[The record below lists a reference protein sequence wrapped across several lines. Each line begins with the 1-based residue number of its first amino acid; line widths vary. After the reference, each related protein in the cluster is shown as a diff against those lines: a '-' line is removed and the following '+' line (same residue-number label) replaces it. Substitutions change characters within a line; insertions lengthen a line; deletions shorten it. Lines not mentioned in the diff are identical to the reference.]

1 MTYLCPFIGPVRGAL
16 TVTNYKI
23 YFRSSD
29 REPPFILDVPLGVVS
44 RIEKMGGASSRG
56 ENSYGIELICKDLRN
71 LRFAHKQ
78 ENHSRRNVFEKLQQH
93 AFPLSHRMGLFA
105 FEFKEE
111 YPENGWTMY
120 EPVAEL
126 KRQGL
131 PNESWRITKLNEN
144 YDICDSYPAV
154 WAVPAAAT
162 DEELR
167 YVASFRSRGRLP
179 VLSWIHPE
187 SQATITRCS
196 QPLVGVSG
204 KRSRDDER
212 YVQLILDANA
222 QSHKLFIMDAR
233 PSVNAVANKAK

>member
-1 MTYLCPFIGPVRGAL
+1 
-16 TVTNYKI
+16 
-23 YFRSSD
+23 
-29 REPPFILDVPLGVVS
+29 
-44 RIEKMGGASSRG
+44 
-56 ENSYGIELICKDLRN
+56 
-71 LRFAHKQ
+71 
-78 ENHSRRNVFEKLQQH
+78 
-93 AFPLSHRMGLFA
+93 MGLFA

-233 PSVNAVANKAK
+233 PSVNAVANKAKGGMFSVIPCYSNRFIYINFISRWL